1 MIERLIT
8 IKMPYIYLV
17 QPVILQNTNRYKI
30 GVSSLSNLSRLKA
43 YGNGT
48 RYLTIL
54 ECENPFKIEKEL
66 IKKFNLLFKKIGGNE
81 YFQVD
86 IHENDLIKLFIDFVL
101 NFNTIKDEEIISSN
115 NIIDEW
121 KNKYTYTK

>member
-1 MIERLIT
+1 
-8 IKMPYIYLV
+8 MPYIYLV

-86 IHENDLIKLFIDFVL
+86 IDEAELIKLFIDFVL
-101 NFNTIKDEEIISSN
+101 NFNIIKDEQLINSI
-115 NIIDEW
+115 NIANDW
-121 KNKYTYTK
+121 KSKYAYTK